1 VSTLEGRRVLV
12 VGASAG
18 IGRSFAIEA
27 ARHGA
32 TVAIAARRADRLD
45 EVVAAA
51 GGGTCLVAD
60 VTRPDDCA
68 RLAADAVDA
77 LGPLDLV
84 LYAAGTSPLR
94 PVQDMEA
101 DDWQRVLATNVLG
114 LQHVTRA
121 LVPDALA
128 PGAIVGALSSEI
140 VGHPRHGMV
149 GYAVSKSALE
159 EVLRGWRLECPEVR
173 FCTVTVGATQPT
185 EFGDGFDADAL
196 VPILDQWIRHG
207 QLPSTFM
214 DTDDLATLLRDLFA
228 TMLDHPGIG
237 IEHLL
242 VRSPAPPMTTI
253 EQLPPQ

>member
-1 VSTLEGRRVLV
+1 VSTLAGRRVLV

-27 ARHGA
+27 AHRGA
-32 TVAIAARRADRLD
+32 TVAVAARRADRLD
-45 EVVAAA
+45 EVVVAAN
-51 GGGTCLVAD
+51 GGTAVVVD
-60 VTRPDDCA
+60 VTQPDACA
-68 RLAADAVDA
+68 RLATEAGGA
-77 LGPLDLV
+77 LGPIDLV
-84 LYAAGTSPLR
+84 LYAAGTAPLR
-94 PVQDMEA
+94 PVQDMEPE
-101 DDWQRVLATNVLG
+101 DWQRVLATNVLG
-114 LQHVTRA
+114 LQHVIRA
-121 LVPDALA
+121 LVPELLA

-149 GYAVSKSALE
+149 GYAASKSALE

-185 EFGDGFDADAL
+185 EFGDGFDADVL

-214 DTDDLATLLRDLFA
+214 DTDDLSALLSDLFA
-228 TMLDHPGIG
+228 SMLDHPGIG

-242 VRSPAPPMTTI
+242 VRSPAPPMTTLT
-253 EQLPPQ
+253 QLP

>member
-1 VSTLEGRRVLV
+1 VSTLQGRRVLV

-27 ARHGA
+27 ARRGA
-32 TVAIAARRADRLD
+32 IVAVAARRAERLD
-45 EVVAAA
+45 EVIAAA
-51 GGGTCLVAD
+51 GGGTGIVAD
-60 VTRPDDCA
+60 VTQPDECD
-68 RLAADAVDA
+68 RLAREAASA
-77 LGPLDLV
+77 LGPIDLV
-84 LYAAGTSPLR
+84 LYAAGTAPLR

-101 DDWQRVLATNVLG
+101 GDWQRVLSTNVLG

-159 EVLRGWRLECPEVR
+159 EVLRGWRLECLEVR

-185 EFGDGFDADAL
+185 EFGDGFDADVL

-214 DTDDLATLLRDLFA
+214 DTDDLAALLGNLFA
-228 TMLDHPGIG
+228 TMLEHPGIG

-242 VRSPAPPMTTI
+242 VRSPAPPMTTL